1 MTWRHHW
8 VALLAWVAV
17 SGSAWGGA
25 KPSAPSVPD
34 PVKKIHPSLR
44 NVSTE
49 VVAVVRFNER
59 PLLARLGRNA
69 KNVGPRL
76 TESQQSAYVN
86 RLRARQSTTVAQ
98 VVAAGGATLGQF
110 TKALNAVVVQIPGH
124 RLLDLARRPS
134 VFSINPVSDYRLD
147 LTDSLGAV
155 GDAAVQSSGR
165 TGQGIRVAVIDT
177 GVDYTHRNLGGI
189 GTTAAYGSAYGAG
202 FDDPLNTTR
211 DGLFPTSKVAGGW
224 DFVGEYWPVLRDGE
238 SVPSLTPDEDPIDR
252 QGHGT
257 HVADV
262 LAGASLDGL
271 HRGVA
276 PGATLYA
283 FKACSSRELACS
295 GVALLKALEACLTP
309 DQPDAVD
316 GIIDPATT
324 VVDNPVDII
333 NISLGTRYGQFQD
346 EAAYMVEWLTYFGI
360 TVVCSGGNRGDLPYS
375 VSSPGIAPGAISV
388 AQTQMPSAKA
398 QSIRIFR
405 NSNRVTSTII
415 NTASIDWAPV
425 TGLISGPLV
434 YLGQGCVSDPYPVPD
449 ASVRNAIAVI
459 DRGGCNVSLKVDRA
473 ARLGAKAVIVVN
485 NEPGDPPTFSQ
496 GAGSVFVPTLVVTQ
510 AEGDA
515 LKATLGS
522 GVNRAA
528 IGPAIAT
535 SLAGSMVDTSSRGPS
550 ISFQSIKPEIAA
562 PGALMSAEVGT
573 GTSESA
579 FAGTSGSTPVVAGAA
594 ALVQEAM
601 LEETGDLLESWALK
615 AALMNNADPGVLLN
629 PVSRPGVL
637 APVMLAGSGELRI
650 PAALAT
656 PAVVAVA
663 APTLP
668 YEDRQASLSFGY
680 RAFTGTTPVTLTK
693 RLQVYS
699 LTSEPRTYSVSG
711 GFRDPVDESLG
722 AVTLRFSSPTVEVD
736 AFGVG
741 TVDVTLEVDPSR
753 LPVWNLDGGSGGGD
767 GEAFRLQ
774 EFDGTVTLTSGSTR
788 LGLPWHLLPRRAA
801 DLEVGDSALVLAG
814 SPATV
819 ALSNI
824 GGAIAGVSEIF
835 PLGGTSPQDY
845 VKPDEFGRG
854 EAFPDLKAVGVR
866 RAGTSV
872 EVAIATHE
880 ERSHPAYPA
889 EFNVYLDVDLD
900 GAEDYVLANA
910 MLNLENGD
918 PTGEM
923 EVQVFEVQ
931 WTASGSSFQRI
942 GSGVADSDF
951 NSAICIFS
959 VDAALVGLADSGL
972 LNWYVIAFDNYF
984 TGAATDSIP
993 ATLDYLA
1000 DDLDLPRYS
1009 VQGSQTRTVP
1019 AGTTT
1024 SLTVEEVPG
1033 GAVASPTQGGVL
1045 FLHRNAKPGRW
1056 SDVLGISVNVP
1067 Q

>member
-8 VALLAWVAV
+8 VAWLVGIAVA
-17 SGSAWGGA
+17 GSAWGGA
-25 KPSAPSVPD
+25 KPSSPSTPD
-34 PVKKIHPSLR
+34 PAKKIHPSLR
-44 NVSTE
+44 NVSAE
-49 VVAVVRFNER
+49 VVAVVRFTEP

-76 TESQQSAYVN
+76 TASQQAAYVK
-86 RLRARQSTTVAQ
+86 RLRSRQAATVAQ
-98 VVAAGGATLGQF
+98 VVSAGGASLGQF
-110 TKALNAVVVQIPGH
+110 TKALNAVVVQVPGQ

-134 VFSINPVSDYRLD
+134 VSSINPVSDYSLD

-155 GDAAVQSSGR
+155 GDAAVQSAGW

-177 GVDYTHRNLGGI
+177 GVDYTHRNLGGV
-189 GTTAAYGSAYGAG
+189 GTAAAYGAAYGAG
-202 FDDPLNTTR
+202 YDDPLNTTR
-211 DGLFPTSKVAGGW
+211 DGLFPTAKVVGGW

-238 SVPSLTPDEDPIDR
+238 SVPSLTPDGDPIDR

-262 LAGASLDGL
+262 LAGSSADGL

-295 GVALLKALEACLTP
+295 GVALLRALEACLTP
-309 DQPDAVD
+309 DNPSGVD
-316 GIIDPATT
+316 GIIDPAAT

-388 AQTQMPSAKA
+388 AQTQNTSAKA
-398 QSIRIFR
+398 HAIRIFR
-405 NSNRVTSTII
+405 NSNRVTSTLI
-415 NTASIDWAPV
+415 NTASVDWAPV
-425 TGLISGPLV
+425 TSPVTGPLV
-434 YLGQGCVSDPYPVPD
+434 YLGQGCTSDPYPVPD
-449 ASVRNAIAVI
+449 SSIRNAIAVI

-496 GAGSVFVPTLVVTQ
+496 GAGSVFVPTLVITQ
-510 AEGDA
+510 ADGDA

-528 IGPAIAT
+528 IGPSIAT
-535 SLAGSMVDTSSRGPS
+535 SLAGGMVDTSSRGPS
-550 ISFQSIKPEIAA
+550 ISFQGIKPEIAA

-573 GTSESA
+573 GVAESA

-594 ALVQEAM
+594 ALVQGAM
-601 LEETGDLLESWALK
+601 LQETGALLESWTLK
-615 AALMNNADPGVLLN
+615 AVLMNTADPGVLLN

-637 APVMLAGSGELRI
+637 APVMLTGSGELRI
-650 PAALAT
+650 PAAIGV
-656 PAVVAVA
+656 PAVVAVD
-663 APTLP
+663 APGQP
-668 YEDRQASLSFGY
+668 YVDRQASLSFGY
-680 RAFTGTTPVTLTK
+680 RAFTGTAPVTLTR
-693 RLQVYS
+693 RLRIYS
-699 LTSEPRTYSVSG
+699 LVSDVRTYSLSA
-711 GFRDPVDESLG
+711 GFRDPADQSQG
-722 AVTLRFSSPTVEVD
+722 AVTLGFSVPTVQVD
-736 AFGVG
+736 GFGEA
-741 TVDVTLEVDPSR
+741 TVDVTLQVDPTR
-753 LPVWNLDGGSGGGD
+753 LPGWALDGGTGGGD

-774 EFDGTVTLTSGSTR
+774 EFDGTVMLTSGATR
-788 LGLPWHLLPRRAA
+788 LSLPWYLLPRRAA
-801 DLEVGDSALVLAG
+801 DLVVDQSTLVLAG
-814 SPATV
+814 GPATV
-819 ALSNI
+819 TLSNTD
-824 GGAIAGVSEIF
+824 GAASGVTEVF
-835 PLGGTSPQDY
+835 PLSGTSPQDY

-854 EAFPDLKAVGVR
+854 EAFPDLKAVGIR
-866 RAGTSV
+866 RTGSTI

-889 EFNVYLDVDLD
+889 EFNVYLDIDQD
-900 GAEDYVLANA
+900 GAEDYVLANT
-910 MLNLENGD
+910 MGQLENGD
-918 PTGEM
+918 PTGVV
-923 EVQVFEVQ
+923 EVQVLEVQ

-942 GSGVADSDF
+942 GLGVADCDF
-951 NSAICIFS
+951 NSSTCVFS
-959 VDAALVGLADSGL
+959 VDAALIGLADSGA

-993 ATLDYLA
+993 ASLAYLTE
-1000 DDLDLPRYS
+1000 DLDLPRYE
-1009 VQGSQTRTVP
+1009 VQGSQTRAVP
-1019 AGTTT
+1019 SGAST
-1024 SLTVEEVPG
+1024 SLTVDEVPG
-1033 GAVASPTQGGVL
+1033 GSAASPTQSGLL
-1045 FLHRNAKPGRW
+1045 FLHRNAQPGRW
-1056 SDVLGISVNVP
+1056 SDVLGISVSVP

>member
-1 MTWRHHW
+1 MTWRHRW

-17 SGSAWGGA
+17 TGAALGGA
-25 KPSAPSVPD
+25 KPSPPSAPD

-49 VVAVVRFNER
+49 VVAVVRFSER
-59 PLLARLGRNA
+59 PLLARMGRNA
-69 KNVGPRL
+69 KNEGARL
-76 TESQQSAYVN
+76 TPSQQAAYVN
-86 RLRARQSTTVAQ
+86 RLRARQAATVSQ
-98 VVAAGGATLGQF
+98 VVSAGGATLGQF

-124 RLLDLARRPS
+124 RLLELARRPS
-134 VFSINPVSDYRLD
+134 VFAINPVSDYRLD

-155 GDAAVQSSGR
+155 GDAAVQSTGR

-177 GVDYTHRNLGGI
+177 GVDYTHRNLGGT
-189 GTTAAYGSAYGAG
+189 GTAAAYGSAYGSG
-202 FDDPLNTTR
+202 YEDPLNTTR
-211 DGLFPTSKVAGGW
+211 DGLFPTAKVTGGW
-224 DFVGEYWPVLRDGE
+224 DFVGEFWPALRDGE

-316 GIIDPATT
+316 GIIDPAST

-388 AQTQMPSAKA
+388 AQTQTPSAKA
-398 QSIRIFR
+398 QAIRIFR

-415 NTASIDWAPV
+415 NTASVDWAPV
-425 TGLISGPLV
+425 TSLVNGPLV
-434 YLGQGCVSDPYPVPD
+434 YLGQGCASDPYPVPD
-449 ASVRNAIAVI
+449 ASLRNAIVVI
-459 DRGGCNVSLKVDRA
+459 DRGGCNVSVKVDRA

-485 NEPGDPPTFSQ
+485 NEPGDPPSFSQ

-510 AEGDA
+510 ADGDA

-550 ISFQSIKPEIAA
+550 ITFQSIKPEIAA

-601 LEETGDLLESWALK
+601 LEQTGALLESWTLK
-615 AALMNNADPGVLLN
+615 AVLMNTAQPGVLLN

-637 APVMLAGSGELRI
+637 APVMLTGAGELRI
-650 PAALAT
+650 PAAIAT
-656 PAVVAVA
+656 PAVVTVD
-663 APTLP
+663 APSQP
-668 YEDRQASLSFGY
+668 YDDLQASLSFGY
-680 RAFTGTTPVTLTK
+680 RAFTGTALVTLTR
-693 RLQVYS
+693 RLHVYS
-699 LTSEPRTYSVSG
+699 LSSEPRTYTLSG
-711 GFRDPVDESLG
+711 TFRDPADQALG
-722 AVTLRFSSPTVEVD
+722 AVALRFSAP
-736 AFGVG
+736 
-741 TVDVTLEVDPSR
+741 TVDVEAFGEATVDVSLEVDPTR
-753 LPVWNLDGGSGGGD
+753 LPAWDLDGGQGGGD

-774 EFDGTVTLTSGSTR
+774 EFDGNVTLTSGSTQ
-788 LGLPWHLLPRRAA
+788 LSLPWHLLPRRAA
-801 DLEVGDSALVLAG
+801 ALGIGDSEIVLSG
-814 SPATV
+814 GPVSV
-819 ALSNI
+819 SLSNAD
-824 GGAIAGVSEIF
+824 GAADGLSEIF

-845 VKPDEFGRG
+845 LKPDEFGRG
-854 EAFPDLKAVGVR
+854 EAFPDLKAVGIR
-866 RAGTSV
+866 RNGTSV

-900 GAEDYVLANA
+900 GAEDYVVANA
-910 MLNLENGD
+910 MLNLENGE
-918 PTGEM
+918 PTGEVA
-923 EVQVFEVQ
+923 VQVFAVQ

-942 GSGVADSDF
+942 GSGVADCDF
-951 NSAICIFS
+951 NSATCIFS
-959 VDAALVGLADSGL
+959 VDAALVGLSDSGL

-993 ATLDYLA
+993 SNLDYLA
-1000 DDLDLPRYS
+1000 DDLDLPRYA
-1009 VQGSQTRTVP
+1009 VQGDQTRAVA
-1019 AGTTT
+1019 AGATTF
-1024 SLTVEEVPG
+1024 LMVDEVPG
-1033 GAVASPTQGGVL
+1033 GAVASPTQQGL
-1045 FLHRNAKPGRW
+1045 LLLYRNAKPGRW
-1056 SDVLGISVNVP
+1056 SDVLGVSVTVP